1 MCALNRSELPDEI
14 DYPEAD
20 GVPMGETPLHR
31 DEMFELIAC
40 LRRRFAADPSV
51 YVSGNMMM
59 YYEPGNRSAVFSPDV
74 FVALG
79 AGDGERRVYKIWDEA
94 CPPTVVIEVSS
105 RSTARED
112 KVRKRELCER
122 LGVQE
127 YWLYDPA
134 NEGPGP
140 PLQGWRLRGWRYAP
154 IVPEADGSLAS
165 GALGLRLRVEADGL
179 VNLYDV
185 DGHCLPRLDDVY
197 AGWAAGAAL
206 ADRAEADRRAAEAR
220 AAAAEAAQATAE
232 AEVVRL
238 RSELAR
244 ARGESVA

>member
-40 LRRRFAADPSV
+40 LRRHFAADPSV

-59 YYEPGNRSAVFSPDV
+59 YYEPGNRTAVFSPDV

-79 AGDGERRVYKIWDEA
+79 AGDGERRVYKIWEEA

-112 KVRKRELCER
+112 KVRKQRLCER

-154 IVPEADGSLAS
+154 IDPEADASLPS
-165 GALGLRLRVEADGL
+165 TALGLRLQIEADGL
-179 VNLYDV
+179 VNLYDQA
-185 DGHCLPRLDDVY
+185 GHHLPRIDDVY
-197 AGWAAGAAL
+197 AGWAAAVAERDAA
-206 ADRAEADRRAAEAR
+206 EEAR
-220 AAAAEAAQATAE
+220 AAAET
-232 AEVVRL
+232 EVVRL
-238 RSELAR
+238 RAELAR
-244 ARGESVA
+244 RVQHRGLGKG